1 MKEES
6 LMKKRW
12 FVVPFVLIF
21 ASAGAA
27 YADSVGF
34 SDVPPTHWASAA
46 ISRLAQAGIVHGYA
60 DGTFQPDNTITRA
73 EVAQMIDNEHTAME
87 NELKQVQSQ
96 DNAVTNTVAGALPSV
111 VVIHADNKLGAGV
124 FVDAKHIV
132 TADHVVSGTSKVEVT
147 SAGGS
152 PYNATVTAEDSD
164 KDLALLEVG
173 GGPAGKPVALAA
185 SVEVGETAIAIGH
198 PDGLNYSVSKG
209 IVSNAGRQLADSD
222 AKLIQFDTAISP
234 GNSGGP
240 LIDIDGKL
248 LGIVDEKVNAKA
260 SEGLGFAISLDEVKA
275 FLQRNGL

>member
-1 MKEES
+1 MR
-6 LMKKRW
+6 KRW

-21 ASAGAA
+21 ASTGAA
-27 YADSVGF
+27 YAADTVGF

-46 ISRLAQAGIVHGYA
+46 ISRLAQAGIVQGYA
-60 DGTFQPDNTITRA
+60 DGTFKPDATITRA

-87 NELKQVQSQ
+87 NELKQVQAQ

-111 VVIHADNKLGAGV
+111 VVIQADNKLGAGV

-132 TADHVVSGTSKVEVT
+132 TADHVVSGVSKPEVT
-147 SAGGS
+147 SLDGS
-152 PYNATVTAEDSD
+152 PYEATVIAEDSG
-164 KDLALLEVG
+164 KDLALLAVSG
-173 GGPAGKPVALAA
+173 GAAGGKPVALAA
-185 SVEVGETAIAIGH
+185 AAKVGETAIAIGH

-209 IVSNAGRQLADSD
+209 IVSNTDRQLEGSD

-260 SEGLGFAISLDEVKA
+260 SEGLGFAISLDEVKT
-275 FLQRNGL
+275 FLRQNGL